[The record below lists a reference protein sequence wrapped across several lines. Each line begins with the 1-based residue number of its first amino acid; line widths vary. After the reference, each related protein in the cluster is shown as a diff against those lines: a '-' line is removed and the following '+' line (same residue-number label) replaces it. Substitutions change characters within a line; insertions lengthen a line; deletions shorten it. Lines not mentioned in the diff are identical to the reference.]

1 MIELLYFRRP
11 RVSGKSSKRNRSEN
25 GRPAS
30 QTQTAREQK
39 RAQFEEPRRRTTL
52 HIVLAGVALLAVLA
66 AAVAVVSMRGGESPA
81 ATTTPAAPG
90 GDVKIALADVSDG
103 KAHFYSYDA
112 AGTQVKYFVL
122 KSSDGKVRAAFDACD
137 VCYAQKKGYHQEG
150 DEMVCNNCGRRFPS
164 TKINEV
170 EGGCNPSPIERTVKG
185 QDLVLTTDELQA
197 GVQYFQ

>member
-1 MIELLYFRRP
+1 L
-11 RVSGKSSKRNRSEN
+11 SGKQNKRRRT
-25 GRPAS
+25 GPGVRTS
-30 QTQTAREQK
+30 QTANVRAEK

-52 HIVLAGVALLAVLA
+52 HIVLAGVALLIVAGAAFAYVSTRGGGGTETATAQA
-66 AAVAVVSMRGGESPA
+66 AA
-81 ATTTPAAPG
+81 G

-112 AGTQVKYFVL
+112 GGTQVKYFVL

-170 EGGCNPSPIERTVKG
+170 EGGCNPSPLTRTVKG
-185 QDLVLTTDELQA
+185 QDLVLTTADLQA

>member
-1 MIELLYFRRP
+1 
-11 RVSGKSSKRNRSEN
+11 VSGKSTKRSRTGN

-30 QTQTAREQK
+30 QDPTVRQQK
-39 RAQFEEPRRRTTL
+39 RAQFAEPRRRTTL
-52 HIVLAGVALLAVLA
+52 HLVLAGAALVVIVAI
-66 AAVAVVSMRGGESPA
+66 AAVVVMNRGDGATA
-81 ATTTPAAPG
+81 ATTTQAAAG
-90 GDVKIALADVSDG
+90 GDVKIALADVADG

-112 AGTQVKYFVL
+112 GGTQVKYFVL

-170 EGGCNPSPIERTVKG
+170 EGGCNPSPLTRTIKG
-185 QDLVLTTDELQA
+185 EDLVLTTAELQT

>member
-1 MIELLYFRRP
+1 
-11 RVSGKSSKRNRSEN
+11 VSGKSSKSNRTGN

-30 QTQTAREQK
+30 QTQTVREQK

-52 HIVLAGVALLAVLA
+52 HVALAGVALLVVVA
-66 AAVAVVSMRGGESPA
+66 AAVAVVTMRGGESTA
-81 ATTTPAAPG
+81 ATTVPAAPG

-112 AGTQVKYFVL
+112 GGTQVKYFVL

-137 VCYAQKKGYHQEG
+137 VCFAQKKGYHQEG

>member
-11 RVSGKSSKRNRSEN
+11 RVSGKSSKSNRSEN

-30 QTQTAREQK
+30 QSQTAREQK
-39 RAQFEEPRRRTTL
+39 RAQFEEPRRRTAL
-52 HIVLAGVALLAVLA
+52 HIVLAGVALLVVLA
-66 AAVAVVSMRGGESPA
+66 AAVAVVSMRGGESTA

-112 AGTQVKYFVL
+112 GGTQVKYFVL

-137 VCYAQKKGYHQEG
+137 VCFAQKKGYHQEG

>member
-1 MIELLYFRRP
+1 L
-11 RVSGKSSKRNRSEN
+11 SGKQNKSRRTGSGAGPSRSAN
-25 GRPAS
+25 V
-30 QTQTAREQK
+30 REEK
-39 RAQFEEPRRRTTL
+39 RAQFEEPRRKTTL
-52 HIVLAGVALLAVLA
+52 HIVLAGVALLI
-66 AAVAVVSMRGGESPA
+66 VAGVAFAYVSTRGGGGTETATAQPA
-81 ATTTPAAPG
+81 AG
-90 GDVKIALADVSDG
+90 GDVSIALADVNDG

-112 AGTQVKYFVL
+112 GGTQVKYFVL

-170 EGGCNPSPIERTVKG
+170 EGGCNPSPVDRTIKG
-185 QDLVLTTDELQA
+185 DSLVLKTADLQA

>member
-1 MIELLYFRRP
+1 M
-11 RVSGKSSKRNRSEN
+11 SGKQNKRRRTDP
-25 GRPAS
+25 GVRTS
-30 QTQTAREQK
+30 QTANVRAEK
-39 RAQFEEPRRRTTL
+39 RAQFEEPRRKTTL
-52 HIVLAGVALLAVLA
+52 HIVLAGIALLMVAGAAFAYVSTRGGGGTETATAQA
-66 AAVAVVSMRGGESPA
+66 AA
-81 ATTTPAAPG
+81 G

-112 AGTQVKYFVL
+112 GGTQVKYFVL

-170 EGGCNPSPIERTVKG
+170 EGGCNPSPLTRTVKG
-185 QDLVLTTDELQA
+185 QDLVLATADLQA

>member
-1 MIELLYFRRP
+1 L
-11 RVSGKSSKRNRSEN
+11 SGKQNKSRRTGSGAGPSRSAN
-25 GRPAS
+25 V
-30 QTQTAREQK
+30 REEK
-39 RAQFEEPRRRTTL
+39 RAQFEEPRRKTML
-52 HIVLAGVALLAVLA
+52 HIVLAGVALLIVAGA
-66 AAVAVVSMRGGESPA
+66 AFAYVSTRGGGATA
-81 ATTTPAAPG
+81 ATTTQAAPG
-90 GDVKIALADVSDG
+90 GDVKIALADVNDG

-112 AGTQVKYFVL
+112 GGTQVKYFVL

-170 EGGCNPSPIERTVKG
+170 EGGCNPSPVDRTVTG
-185 QDLVLTTDELQA
+185 DTLVLKTADLQA

>member
-1 MIELLYFRRP
+1 L
-11 RVSGKSSKRNRSEN
+11 SGKQNKRRRTDP
-25 GRPAS
+25 GVRTS
-30 QTQTAREQK
+30 QTANVRAEK
-39 RAQFEEPRRRTTL
+39 RAQFEEPRRKTTL
-52 HIVLAGVALLAVLA
+52 HIVLAGIALLMVAGAAFAYVSTRGGGGTETATAQA
-66 AAVAVVSMRGGESPA
+66 AA
-81 ATTTPAAPG
+81 G
-90 GDVKIALADVSDG
+90 GDVKIALADVADG

-112 AGTQVKYFVL
+112 GGTQVKYFVL

-170 EGGCNPSPIERTVKG
+170 EGGCNPSPLTRTVKG
-185 QDLVLTTDELQA
+185 QDLVLATADLQA

>member
-1 MIELLYFRRP
+1 M
-11 RVSGKSSKRNRSEN
+11 SGKSSKRNRTGN

-30 QTQTAREQK
+30 QAPTVREQK

-52 HIVLAGVALLAVLA
+52 HIALAGVALLIVAGA
-66 AAVAVVSMRGGESPA
+66 AFAFVSTRGGGATA
-81 ATTTPAAPG
+81 ATTTQAAPG
-90 GDVKIALADVSDG
+90 GDVKIALADVNDG

-112 AGTQVKYFVL
+112 GGTQVKYFVL

-137 VCYAQKKGYHQEG
+137 VCFAQKKGYHQEG

-164 TKINEV
+164 TRINVV
-170 EGGCNPSPIERTVKG
+170 EGGCNPSPVDRTVKG
-185 QDLVLTTDELQA
+185 DTLVLKTADLQA

>member
-1 MIELLYFRRP
+1 M
-11 RVSGKSSKRNRSEN
+11 SGKSSKSNRTGN

-30 QTQTAREQK
+30 QDPTVREQK

-52 HIVLAGVALLAVLA
+52 HIVLAGVALLIVVAAA
-66 AAVAVVSMRGGESPA
+66 AAVVTMRGGGA
-81 ATTTPAAPG
+81 TATTTTQAAAG

-112 AGTQVKYFVL
+112 GGTQVKYFVL

-137 VCYAQKKGYHQEG
+137 VCFAQKKGYHQEG

>member
-1 MIELLYFRRP
+1 M
-11 RVSGKSSKRNRSEN
+11 SGKQNKRRRTDP
-25 GRPAS
+25 GVRTS
-30 QTQTAREQK
+30 QTANVRAEK
-39 RAQFEEPRRRTTL
+39 RAQFEEPRRKTTL
-52 HIVLAGVALLAVLA
+52 HIVLAGIALLMVAGAAFAYVSTRGGGGTETATAQA
-66 AAVAVVSMRGGESPA
+66 AA
-81 ATTTPAAPG
+81 G
-90 GDVKIALADVSDG
+90 GDVKIALADVADG

-112 AGTQVKYFVL
+112 GGTQVKYFVL

-170 EGGCNPSPIERTVKG
+170 EGGCNPSPLTRTVKG
-185 QDLVLTTDELQA
+185 QDLVLATADLQA

>member
-1 MIELLYFRRP
+1 L
-11 RVSGKSSKRNRSEN
+11 SGKQNKRRRTDP
-25 GRPAS
+25 GVRTS
-30 QTQTAREQK
+30 QTANVRAEK
-39 RAQFEEPRRRTTL
+39 RAQFEEPRRKTTL
-52 HIVLAGVALLAVLA
+52 HIVLAGIALLMVAGAAFAYVSTRGGGGTETATAQA
-66 AAVAVVSMRGGESPA
+66 AA
-81 ATTTPAAPG
+81 G
-90 GDVKIALADVSDG
+90 GDVKIALADVADG

-112 AGTQVKYFVL
+112 GGTQVKYFVL

-170 EGGCNPSPIERTVKG
+170 EGGCNPSPVDRTIKG
-185 QDLVLTTDELQA
+185 DSLVLKTADLQA

>member
-1 MIELLYFRRP
+1 VRAE
-11 RVSGKSSKRNRSEN
+11 
-25 GRPAS
+25 
-30 QTQTAREQK
+30 K
-39 RAQFEEPRRRTTL
+39 RAQFEEPRRKTTL
-52 HIVLAGVALLAVLA
+52 HIVLAGIALLMVAGAAFAYVFTRGGGGTETATAQA
-66 AAVAVVSMRGGESPA
+66 AA
-81 ATTTPAAPG
+81 G

-112 AGTQVKYFVL
+112 GGTQVKYFVL

-170 EGGCNPSPIERTVKG
+170 EGGCNPSPLTRTVKG
-185 QDLVLTTDELQA
+185 QDLVLATADLQA

>member
-1 MIELLYFRRP
+1 M
-11 RVSGKSSKRNRSEN
+11 SGKSSKSNRTGN

-30 QTQTAREQK
+30 QTQTVREQK
-39 RAQFEEPRRRTTL
+39 RAQFEEPRRRTKL
-52 HIVLAGVALLAVLA
+52 YVVLAGVALLVVAA
-66 AAVAVVSMRGGESPA
+66 AAVAVVTMRGGEGTP
-81 ATTTPAAPG
+81 ATTVPAAPG

-112 AGTQVKYFVL
+112 GGTQVKYFVL

-137 VCYAQKKGYHQEG
+137 VCFAQKKGYHQEG

-185 QDLVLTTDELQA
+185 QDLVLTTDELQV

>member
-1 MIELLYFRRP
+1 VRAE
-11 RVSGKSSKRNRSEN
+11 
-25 GRPAS
+25 
-30 QTQTAREQK
+30 K
-39 RAQFEEPRRRTTL
+39 RAQFEEPRRKTTL
-52 HIVLAGVALLAVLA
+52 HIVLAGIALLMVAGAAFAYVSTRGGGGTETATAQA
-66 AAVAVVSMRGGESPA
+66 AA
-81 ATTTPAAPG
+81 G

-112 AGTQVKYFVL
+112 GGTQVKYFVL

-170 EGGCNPSPIERTVKG
+170 EGGCNPSPLTRTVKG
-185 QDLVLTTDELQA
+185 QDLVLATADLQA

>member
-1 MIELLYFRRP
+1 M
-11 RVSGKSSKRNRSEN
+11 
-25 GRPAS
+25 
-30 QTQTAREQK
+30 REQK
-39 RAQFEEPRRRTTL
+39 RAQFEEPRRRSTL
-52 HIVLAGVALLAVLA
+52 HIVLAGVTLLIVVA
-66 AAVAVVSMRGGESPA
+66 AAAAFVSSRGGGATEPATTQA
-81 ATTTPAAPG
+81 ATG
-90 GDVKIALADVSDG
+90 GDVKIALADVGDG

-112 AGTQVKYFVL
+112 GGTQVKFFVL

-170 EGGCNPSPIERTVKG
+170 EGGCNPSPVDRTIKG
-185 QDLVLTTDELQA
+185 DTLILKTADLQT

>member
-1 MIELLYFRRP
+1 
-11 RVSGKSSKRNRSEN
+11 VSGKSSKRNRTGN

-30 QTQTAREQK
+30 QAPTVREQK

-52 HIVLAGVALLAVLA
+52 HIALAGVALLIVAGA
-66 AAVAVVSMRGGESPA
+66 AFAFVSTRGGGVTA
-81 ATTTPAAPG
+81 ATTTQAAPG
-90 GDVKIALADVSDG
+90 GDVKIALADVNDG

-112 AGTQVKYFVL
+112 GGTEVKYFVL

-164 TKINEV
+164 TKINVV
-170 EGGCNPSPIERTVKG
+170 EGGCNPSPVDRTVKG
-185 QDLVLTTDELQA
+185 DTLLLKTADLQA

>member
-1 MIELLYFRRP
+1 L
-11 RVSGKSSKRNRSEN
+11 SGKQNKRRRTDP
-25 GRPAS
+25 GVRTS
-30 QTQTAREQK
+30 QTANVRAEK
-39 RAQFEEPRRRTTL
+39 RAQFEEPRRKTTL
-52 HIVLAGVALLAVLA
+52 HIVLAGIALLMVAGAAFAYVSTRGGGGTETATAQA
-66 AAVAVVSMRGGESPA
+66 AA
-81 ATTTPAAPG
+81 G

-112 AGTQVKYFVL
+112 GGTQVKYFVL

-170 EGGCNPSPIERTVKG
+170 EGGCNPSPLTRTVKG
-185 QDLVLTTDELQA
+185 QDLVLATADLQA